1 MRHPSS
7 NLKHSV
13 IPPVETIAHPPPGLE
28 DALRIADTLED
39 TSPWVACFDGW
50 QAAAIIRLQHEIIK
64 DLTEKLDRVQGSM
77 FLD

>member
-1 MRHPSS
+1 MHHPSS
-7 NLKHSV
+7 SLKHSV
-13 IPPVETIAHPPPGLE
+13 IPPVETITQSLPGLG

-50 QAAAIIRLQHEIIK
+50 QAAAIIRLQHAIIQE
-64 DLTEKLDRVQGSM
+64 LTEKLDRIQGPM